1 MRFLETY
8 VKNRMAIMKN
18 EVQLN
23 VTIDREIASDHRLAS
38 KLMDST
44 IEKVTEAAL
53 AFFYGANDAEILS
66 LRKRAIAAA
75 SLLRRAKKPLKMV
88 RGVGIEPTTPTVSRL
103 ENLEPAFA

>member
-1 MRFLETY
+1 
-8 VKNRMAIMKN
+8 MKN

-23 VTIDREIASDHRLAS
+23 VTIDREIASGHRMAS

-75 SLLRRAKKPLKMV
+75 NVLKRAKKPLKMV
-88 RGVGIEPTTPTVSRL
+88 RGAGNDPAAFTVSRL